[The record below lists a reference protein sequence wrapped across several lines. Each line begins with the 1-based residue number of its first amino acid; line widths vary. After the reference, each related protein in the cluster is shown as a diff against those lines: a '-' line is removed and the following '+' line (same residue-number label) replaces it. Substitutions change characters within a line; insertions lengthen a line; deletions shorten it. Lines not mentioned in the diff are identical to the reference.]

1 MQFLYMGFTQ
11 QANIRCFRFQGVL
24 PRERPTKLAKI
35 FEYVLNAD
43 MALLTRYK
51 IPVQDGPALC
61 LEILTAALARAVND
75 EGIPFAAYSVTS
87 QDLSAFASARNA
99 IADAKLARRKPRPP
113 FKPAPSSQ
121 LKWPQIKG

>member
-35 FEYVLNAD
+35 FEFAMNAD

-61 LEILTAALARAVND
+61 LEILTAALARTSEEA
-75 EGIPFAAYSVTS
+75 IPFAAYSVTS
-87 QDLSAFASARNA
+87 QDLSAFASAKSA
-99 IADAKLARRKPRPP
+99 IADAKMARRKPRPP

-121 LKWPQIKG
+121 LKWPQNKP